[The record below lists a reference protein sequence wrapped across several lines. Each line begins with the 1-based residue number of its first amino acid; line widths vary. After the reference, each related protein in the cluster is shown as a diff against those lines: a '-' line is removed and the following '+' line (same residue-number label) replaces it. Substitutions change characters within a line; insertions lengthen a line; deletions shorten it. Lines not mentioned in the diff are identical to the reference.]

1 VKSPPLQEPKS
12 RIFVLTGF
20 FPVVR
25 HSFFTPN
32 DGANPLP
39 RGRERFTAGVKPG
52 MLGVGVKLGLA
63 WTHSM
68 RATPGQEIVEGDG
81 LQACFSA
88 GHRKAHETPIAAI
101 QPIVI
106 VAVVR

>member
-12 RIFVLTGF
+12 RIFVLT
-20 FPVVR
+20 V
-25 HSFFTPN
+25 SFRSFVTRSSPN

-52 MLGVGVKLGLA
+52 MLGIGVKLGLA

-68 RATPGQEIVEGDG
+68 RATPGQEIVEADR